1 MPRWFK
7 RKPRITEEIYGRL
20 ITSFGRVVDLDPLVG
35 RPAEALAGRVIA
47 AEATLAA
54 AIDARMYGGAARY
67 HLKLLAG
74 AWIMS
79 LDGSIPVATAEVFE
93 EAVAWKFGPLAPG
106 SAHLPHRLS
115 ALARGATPRDT
126 RLD

>member
-1 MPRWFK
+1 MLGWFK

-20 ITSFGRVVDLDPLVG
+20 VTSFGRVVDLDPLVR
-35 RPAEALAGRVIA
+35 RPAEALAARVVD
-47 AEATLAA
+47 EAPGLAA
-54 AIDARMYGGAARY
+54 TVDARMYAGAAAY

-74 AWIMS
+74 SWIMS

-115 ALARGATPRDT
+115 ALARGETPRDT
-126 RLD
+126 SLD